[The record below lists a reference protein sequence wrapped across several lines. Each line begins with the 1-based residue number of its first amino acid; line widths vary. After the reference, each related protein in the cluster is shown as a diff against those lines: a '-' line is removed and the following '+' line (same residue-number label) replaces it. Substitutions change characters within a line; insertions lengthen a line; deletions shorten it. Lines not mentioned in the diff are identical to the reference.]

1 MLPVKEQRKI
11 SGHAVRAMYMFT
23 AMADVAAATNDKE
36 YMVALDSL
44 WHDVVDRN
52 MYLTGGIG
60 SSKENEGFTE
70 DYDLPNDKAYCETC
84 ASVGM
89 VFWNNRMNLLSGD
102 AKYADVLERS
112 MYNGALAGISLSGD
126 KFFYVNPLE
135 TDGTHHRKVWYR
147 TACCPSQ
154 ISRFLPSI
162 GNYLYAESDKN
173 IWVNLYIGST
183 AAYKLSR

>member
-1 MLPVKEQRKI
+1 M
-11 SGHAVRAMYMFT
+11 RAMYMFT

-126 KFFYVNPLE
+126 KFFM
-135 TDGTHHRKVWYR
+135 
-147 TACCPSQ
+147 
-154 ISRFLPSI
+154 
-162 GNYLYAESDKN
+162 
-173 IWVNLYIGST
+173 
-183 AAYKLSR
+183 

>member
-1 MLPVKEQRKI
+1 MQFLQNSASFQSLYYKTHDSRYLDFSKWLLAQRGHGLGTWNSPEYHQDLLPVKEQRKI

-89 VFWNNRMNLLSGD
+89 VFWNNRMNL
-102 AKYADVLERS
+102 AIR
-112 MYNGALAGISLSGD
+112 N
-126 KFFYVNPLE
+126 
-135 TDGTHHRKVWYR
+135 
-147 TACCPSQ
+147 
-154 ISRFLPSI
+154 
-162 GNYLYAESDKN
+162 
-173 IWVNLYIGST
+173 
-183 AAYKLSR
+183 